1 MFEAKVEEL
10 QKARGD
16 DDKGSEVTTQVP
28 DARLTLILDLSSK
41 VTEQES
47 KIIRLREQL
56 RKHNLSPDVVGTL
69 TVHSEVSEPFPK
81 PSDSGWSKH
90 LHSPTQENSGTGT
103 ESADS
108 LGVWKASSNRL
119 HRNVRSIPP
128 IGKFSDAK
136 NNFSL
141 SRVSQ
146 GSGENYS
153 KNCSKQEKNAAS
165 SYRPHWASSC
175 FDVDDLMNDYVGEE
189 SKTGVPADQD
199 CVRVNSDVS
208 TAGTVSNSA
217 SNETPLNVRKGVAPR
232 VRHQRQNSRGEP
244 EH

>member
-10 QKARGD
+10 QKARVD
-16 DDKGSEVTTQVP
+16 DGKGSEVTSQVP

-47 KIIRLREQL
+47 EIIRLREQL

-69 TVHSEVSEPFPK
+69 AVHSEVSEPFPK
-81 PSDSGWSKH
+81 PSDPGWSKH
-90 LHSPTQENSGTGT
+90 LHNSPTQENSGN

-108 LGVWKASSNRL
+108 LGKWKASSSRL

-128 IGKFSDAK
+128 IGKISDVK

-175 FDVDDLMNDYVGEE
+175 FDVDDLTNDYVGEE
-189 SKTGVPADQD
+189 SKTGVPGDQD
-199 CVRVNSDVS
+199 CVRVNSDLS
-208 TAGTVSNSA
+208 TAGTVSNSV
-217 SNETPLNVRKGVAPR
+217 STETLLNVRKGVRGTARTSPAPK
-232 VRHQRQNSRGEP
+232 
-244 EH
+244 